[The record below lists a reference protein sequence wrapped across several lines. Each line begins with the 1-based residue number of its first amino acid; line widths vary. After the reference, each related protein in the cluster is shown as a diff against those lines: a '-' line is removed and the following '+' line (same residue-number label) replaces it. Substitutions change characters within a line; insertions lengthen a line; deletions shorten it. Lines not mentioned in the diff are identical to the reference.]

1 MCPWWGTIPLSI
13 DLRFRTRRTLTRENL
28 ISVGSAHLSKTT
40 LSS

>member
-1 MCPWWGTIPLSI
+1 VPVVGNDP
-13 DLRFRTRRTLTRENL
+13 TLNRLEVSYKKNSYEENL